1 MWHYI
6 PKESCQSN
14 TTTVVEVEKGTDHEE
29 LSTQSVVQ
37 VEAPI
42 KVGSAAS
49 QEFDELNRYQ
59 LIC

>member
-1 MWHYI
+1 
-6 PKESCQSN
+6 
-14 TTTVVEVEKGTDHEE
+14 VVEVEKGTDHEE

-37 VEAPI
+37 AEAPI
-42 KVGSAAS
+42 KVGSAAP